1 MKKIL
6 INTVTVSENGVS
18 IPWLLK
24 FKEFQ
29 RLGYEISF
37 NFGSFIKSVKRPI
50 QNVYFFNKRIKGLKE
65 ISAGRFSKVGFIFY
79 ALKRN
84 FVALR
89 NIKDVC
95 GKYEIVYSPSSVL
108 DLVIYPFILKKMD
121 KKIVWVTVLDNLVPI
136 TDPGNKIIRFLA
148 WLFFQISILLVK
160 SADHVFVISED
171 LKNYLIKRGFGK
183 EKITVTGNGIEAQL
197 IKKAKINPKYSFDAL
212 FIGRINETKG
222 IYDMLKVLSLVV
234 KKYPD
239 FQLAIMGNGDVV
251 TEAKFKK
258 KIEAMGLKRNVKFL
272 GFIVGQKK
280 YDIIKSSKTFW
291 FLSKSKSES
300 FGVALLEV
308 VCLGKKA
315 FAYNLPPY
323 RNIYKNNEV
332 FVFEKNDFQAVAKAV
347 LETFKNRNFKNPKGI
362 KLLDKYSWEK
372 IAQAEA
378 DAFSNC
384 RLFRL

>member
-6 INTVTVSENGVS
+6 INIVTVSENGVS
-18 IPWLLK
+18 ISWLLK

-37 NFGSFIKSVKRPI
+37 NFGSFIKDVKRPI

-65 ISAGRFSKVGFIFY
+65 ISASRFSKVGFIFY

-89 NIKDVC
+89 NIKDIC

-108 DLVIYPFILKKMD
+108 DLVIYPFVLKKMD
-121 KKIVWVTVLDNLVPI
+121 KKIVWITVLDNIVPFS
-136 TDPGNKIIRFLA
+136 DEGNKIIRFLA
-148 WLFFQISILLVK
+148 WLFFQISVFLIK

-171 LKNYLIKRGFGK
+171 LREYLIKRGFNR
-183 EKITVTGNGIEAQL
+183 EKITVTGNGIETDL
-197 IKKAKINPKYSFDAL
+197 IKKAKADPKKQFDAL
-212 FIGRINETKG
+212 YVGRINETKG

-234 KKYPD
+234 KKYPN

-251 TEAKFKK
+251 TEAEFKK
-258 KIEAMGLKRNVKFL
+258 KIEAMGLKSNVKFL

-300 FGVALLEV
+300 FGVALLEA
-308 VCLGKKA
+308 VCLGKPC
-315 FAYNLPPY
+315 FAYKLEPFRKIY
-323 RNIYKNNEV
+323 RHKEVYLLALNDWQSVAEKVLKVFKKGNFTNESGTELIDK
-332 FVFEKNDFQAVAKAV
+332 FSWGRIADIENQV
-347 LETFKNRNFKNPKGI
+347 LS
-362 KLLDKYSWEK
+362 KL
-372 IAQAEA
+372 
-378 DAFSNC
+378 F
-384 RLFRL
+384 